1 MCKEQS
7 REIIAE
13 RSYWVNQIE
22 GPPFATARLMRP
34 SKREDGLYE
43 VPIEFSEEF
52 EISKMGVGPDAIEAL
67 LVALCLLGTFAR
79 HLADNLDG
87 ELVWS
92 GGRGPALPTY
102 PDFSFS
108 PVKERIERTE
118 IRDGY

>member
-7 REIIAE
+7 SDIIAE

-22 GPPFATARLMRP
+22 GPPLATARVRRP
-34 SKREDGLYE
+34 YKREDGLYE
-43 VPIEFSEEF
+43 VRIEFSEEF
-52 EISKMGVGPDAIEAL
+52 EIAKIGVGPDAMEAL

-92 GGRGPALPTY
+92 GGRGLALPTY
-102 PDFSFS
+102 PNFCFN
-108 PVKERIERTE
+108 PLKEGSRNSDEPE
-118 IRDGY
+118 N